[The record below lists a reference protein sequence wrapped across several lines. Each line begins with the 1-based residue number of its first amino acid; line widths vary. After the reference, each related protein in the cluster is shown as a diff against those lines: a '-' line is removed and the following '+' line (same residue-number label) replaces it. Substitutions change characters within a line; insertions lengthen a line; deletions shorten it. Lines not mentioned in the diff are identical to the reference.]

1 MRSKFAFSAA
11 ALLLIGTFI
20 GTMGCQHRSKSD
32 KYYLIA
38 GNLKVPYWAT
48 ATAGFNQAAA
58 DYNVTAVV
66 DGPAGED
73 VNAEAEAFD
82 KAAATKPAGI
92 LVSVLDAT
100 RLQPA
105 IDRAVRSGTP
115 VITID
120 SDAARSGRL
129 YFVGTN
135 NYQAGHLGAQRLI
148 QLLHGKG
155 NVVFFTYPAQPNL
168 ADRLRGYQDLFNE
181 HAGMRTVD
189 VVNIGPDPSIAFD
202 KVREYVS
209 KTGADKVDA
218 FVSLESVSAKD
229 VADALDRQHVTDRT
243 VIGMD
248 VSQDTLDLIGK
259 GTVAATIAQKPW
271 TMGYVGLKS
280 LVHVHEDDA
289 KDVGSRGSAQAR
301 FPVFVD
307 TGTAVV
313 DKDNLNYWQTK

>member
-1 MRSKFAFSAA
+1 MRRSLTLTVA
-11 ALLLIGTFI
+11 ALLLL
-20 GTMGCQHRSKSD
+20 GTMGCSRHSHSD

-38 GNLKVPYWAT
+38 GNLKVPYWKT
-48 ATAGFNQAAA
+48 VTAGFQQAAA
-58 DYNVTAVV
+58 DYNVSAIV
-66 DGPAGED
+66 DGPDAEDAG
-73 VNAEAEAFD
+73 AEADAFE
-82 KAAATKPAGI
+82 KAAATRPAGI

-100 RLQPA
+100 RMQGP
-105 IDRAVRSGTP
+105 ISNAVRSGVP
-115 VITID
+115 VITVD
-120 SDAARSGRL
+120 SDAAESGRL
-129 YFVGTN
+129 YFIGTN
-135 NYQAGHLGAQRLI
+135 NYEAGHLGAERLI

-168 ADRLRGYQDLFNE
+168 ADRLKGYQDTFND
-181 HAGMRTVD
+181 HAGMKTVD
-189 VVNIGPDPSIAFD
+189 VVSIDAGTSVAFD

-248 VSQDTLDLIGK
+248 TSPDTVDLIQK

-271 TMGYVGLKS
+271 TMGYVGLKA
-280 LVHVHEDDA
+280 LAHVHEDDA
-289 KDVGSRGSAQAR
+289 KDMGSRGAESR

-307 TGTAVV
+307 TGSALV
-313 DKDNLNYWQTK
+313 DKDNVGAWTSK